1 MAVSNTLWPWGPKP
15 STSCG
20 TFAVIGV
27 GRFGSAV
34 CDELTQNGASVLAI
48 DTNQRA
54 IDSVS
59 LVDPSI
65 EARVVDCT
73 DEEALREAG
82 ALEVDT
88 VVVAIG
94 EPIEASITATLIVKH
109 SDGTKVKQ
117 VIARATSDLHLKLLQ
132 RVGADR
138 VVYPSKMQGHRLG
151 LELVRPN
158 LLDRLRLD
166 DRNSIEEIRV
176 PQAFVDRSLRD
187 LNLHKPHNVTVLAAG
202 PENQLTVNPPASH
215 VLRAGELLVVM
226 GSAEALNGLPCRC

>member
-1 MAVSNTLWPWGPKP
+1 MGNWWHWNPAE
-15 STSCG
+15 G
-20 TFAVIGV
+20 TARGGFAVIGV
-27 GRFGSAV
+27 GRFGTAV
-34 CDELTQNGASVLAI
+34 CSELIKAGADVLAI
-48 DTNQRA
+48 DSDQKAVDALRQ
-54 IDSVS
+54 
-59 LVDPSI
+59 VDPAI
-65 EARVVDCT
+65 QARVVDCT

-117 VIARATSDLHLKLLQ
+117 VISRATSDLHLKMLQ

-158 LLDRLRLD
+158 LLERLRLD

-176 PQAFVDRSLRD
+176 PPSFVDRSLRD
-187 LNLHKPHNVTVLAAG
+187 LNLRKNHGVTVLAVG

-215 VLRAGELLVVM
+215 VLKAGELLVVM
-226 GSAEALNGLPCRC
+226 GSGAALNGLPNN

>member
-1 MAVSNTLWPWGPKP
+1 MATSNGWWQWALEEP
-15 STSCG
+15 SSCG
-20 TFAVIGV
+20 SFAVIGV

-34 CDELTQNGASVLAI
+34 CDELIQNGASVLAI
-48 DTNQRA
+48 DASQRA
-54 IDSVS
+54 IDAVR
-59 LVDPSI
+59 LIDPSI

-88 VVVAIG
+88 VVVAIS
-94 EPIEASITATLIVKH
+94 EPIEASITATLVVKH

-117 VIARATSDLHLKLLQ
+117 VISRATSDLHMKMLQ

-158 LLDRLRLD
+158 MLERLRLD
-166 DRNSIEEIRV
+166 DRNCIEEIRV
-176 PQAFVDRSLRD
+176 PKAFVDQSLRE
-187 LNLHKPHNVTVLAAG
+187 LNLRKNHNVTVLAVG

-215 VLRAGELLVVM
+215 ILKEGELLVVM
-226 GSAEALNGLPCRC
+226 GSGEALKALPSR